1 MDTTNT
7 TTIIIAAIIFL
18 VVGGLLGMALVRF
31 QRTKRLKDRFGP
43 EYHRTLDR
51 IGDTR
56 QAEDE
61 LEGRLAHVQNL
72 NIRSLTAE
80 EVNRFVLEWQATQA
94 EFVDQPLAA
103 VQKADRL
110 IREVMSTRGYPVD
123 DFEQRAAD
131 ISVDYP
137 DLVTNY
143 RELHAITTK
152 GEREK
157 ISTEEM
163 RQAMVH
169 GRDLFENLVQPE
181 TKVND
186 TNQKEIIG

>member
-1 MDTTNT
+1 MDTSNP
-7 TTIIIAAIIFL
+7 ILLVLVAIAFL
-18 VVGGLLGMALVRF
+18 VIGALLAIAFTRL
-31 QRTKRLKDRFGP
+31 QRTRRLRERFGS
-43 EYHRTLDR
+43 EYDRTVKN
-51 IGDTR
+51 IGDKR
-56 QAEDE
+56 QAEEE
-61 LEGRLAHVQNL
+61 LETRLAHVQSL

-80 EVNRFVLEWQATQA
+80 EVNRFALEWQATQA

-110 IREVMSTRGYPVD
+110 IREVMSTRGYPVE

-137 DLVTNY
+137 QLVINY
-143 RELHAITTK
+143 RELHEIATRGKT
-152 GEREK
+152 EK

-169 GRDLFENLVQPE
+169 GRELFESLVQPE
-181 TKVND
+181 TNVEE
-186 TNQKEIIG
+186 THEKEIG